1 MFHAHYLILPLHTLR
16 EMGEVLVPILQ
27 IRKLRLLRRNKWS
40 KVTQLGALISY
51 GGTVGVRISTSKA
64 S

>member
-40 KVTQLGALISY
+40 HTY
-51 GGTVGVRISTSKA
+51 
-64 S
+64 